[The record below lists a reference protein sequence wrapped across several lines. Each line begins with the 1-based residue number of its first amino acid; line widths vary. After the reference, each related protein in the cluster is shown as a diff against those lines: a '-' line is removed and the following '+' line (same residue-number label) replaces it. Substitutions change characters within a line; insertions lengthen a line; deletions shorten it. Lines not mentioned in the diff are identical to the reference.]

1 MGRNFL
7 AMPQILKLLT
17 AAAAVLP
24 LFFLASTLPHTS
36 IGLFGRQLTTA
47 KWWSTGMGLTTIF
60 AASVM
65 CIAAFLMLRRS
76 IYGRPAYI
84 LAWVTLSFS
93 IPLAA
98 HLTGTETAALTP
110 LFVSNLLLTSAIG
123 AYLYLSAS
131 VRGYFD
137 PVSE

>member
-24 LFFLASTLPHTS
+24 LLCLASTLPRTS

-47 KWWSTGMGLTTIF
+47 EWWSTGMRLMTTFI
-60 AASVM
+60 ASVM

-76 IYGRPAYI
+76 IYGRPVYI
-84 LAWVTLSFS
+84 LAWITLSFS

-98 HLTGTETAALTP
+98 HLTGTEASALIP
-110 LFVSNLLLTSAIG
+110 LLVSNLLLTSAIG